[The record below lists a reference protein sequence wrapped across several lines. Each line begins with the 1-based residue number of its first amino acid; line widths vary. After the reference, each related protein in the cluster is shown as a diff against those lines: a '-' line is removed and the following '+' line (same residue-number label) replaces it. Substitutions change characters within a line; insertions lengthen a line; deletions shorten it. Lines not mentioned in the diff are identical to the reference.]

1 VQNIVPGD
9 NVDEDPLGWV
19 APGPRETASQ
29 ISSTAIRVFTIVEE
43 RAEGAPRMALP
54 CMSMPSRS

>member
-1 VQNIVPGD
+1 MAEAEDVVQNVVPGD

-29 ISSTAIRVFTIVEE
+29 ISSTTIGVFTIVEE
-43 RAEGAPRMALP
+43 RAEGAPCHWRA
-54 CMSMPSRS
+54 